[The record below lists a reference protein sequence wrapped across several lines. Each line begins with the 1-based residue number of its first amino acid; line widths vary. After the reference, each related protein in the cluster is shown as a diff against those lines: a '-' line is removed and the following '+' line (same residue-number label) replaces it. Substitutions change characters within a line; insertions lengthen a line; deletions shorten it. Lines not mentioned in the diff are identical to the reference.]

1 MLLCLQFLFNSLTV
15 QHRLEKRP
23 RNRFF
28 YYFSQVYSLMTGWR
42 LHLHFGAFYWQ
53 QEQQQQQCMTISF
66 LHQFFLLGAKI
77 PSICPQ
83 GLILN
88 ALKPCN
94 YPSSRRQLNDQ
105 TAHTSSSS
113 SRQSVHHK
121 NMLQIVHTTWP
132 PFQLFEAL
140 FVLLLF
146 HCFLTF

>member
-1 MLLCLQFLFNSLTV
+1 
-15 QHRLEKRP
+15 
-23 RNRFF
+23 
-28 YYFSQVYSLMTGWR
+28 MTGWR

-53 QEQQQQQCMTISF
+53 QEQQQQCMTISF

-113 SRQSVHHK
+113 SRQSVRHK
-121 NMLQIVHTTWP
+121 NMLQIVHTT
-132 PFQLFEAL
+132 
-140 FVLLLF
+140 
-146 HCFLTF
+146 

>member
-1 MLLCLQFLFNSLTV
+1 
-15 QHRLEKRP
+15 
-23 RNRFF
+23 
-28 YYFSQVYSLMTGWR
+28 MTGWR

-53 QEQQQQQCMTISF
+53 QEQQQQQQCMTISF

-121 NMLQIVHTTWP
+121 NMLQIVHTT
-132 PFQLFEAL
+132 
-140 FVLLLF
+140 
-146 HCFLTF
+146 